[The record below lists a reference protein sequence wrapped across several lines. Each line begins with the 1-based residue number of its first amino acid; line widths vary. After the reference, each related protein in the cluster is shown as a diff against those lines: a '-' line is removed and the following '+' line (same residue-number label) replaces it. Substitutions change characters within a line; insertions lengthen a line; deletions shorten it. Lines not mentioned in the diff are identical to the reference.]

1 MKFTKYFPSTTQ
13 GTWVSMGVYS
23 DGSYNVPAGLIYS
36 FPVTCR
42 DGEWT
47 IVQGMY
53 LAWETSESC
62 MLIFIR
68 LNFYK
73 IHNMPNFF

>member
-1 MKFTKYFPSTTQ
+1 
-13 GTWVSMGVYS
+13 MGVYS

-36 FPVTCR
+36 YPVTCR

-53 LAWETSESC
+53 IVGTSDLANYMHKFC
-62 MLIFIR
+62 VNFR
-68 LNFYK
+68 L
-73 IHNMPNFF
+73 